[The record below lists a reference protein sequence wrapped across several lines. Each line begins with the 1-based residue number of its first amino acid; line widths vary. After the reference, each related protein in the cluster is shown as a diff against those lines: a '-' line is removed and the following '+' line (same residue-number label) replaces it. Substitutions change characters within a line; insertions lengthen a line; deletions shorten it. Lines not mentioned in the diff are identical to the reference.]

1 LLPSEYNQDA
11 GSIGKELEAILKR
24 FVKSDIYAE
33 LSKARILGREVPLLM
48 PWNGQIMEGVI
59 DLIYER
65 NGLLYLGDYKTDR
78 IEEKELRLGA
88 ERYRQ
93 QAEIYSEAARRS
105 LKREVA
111 AFKLIFL
118 RLGKTVD
125 VDFNPDKELW
135 LF

>member
-1 LLPSEYNQDA
+1 M
-11 GSIGKELEAILKR
+11 EAK
-24 FVKSDIYAE
+24 D
-33 LSKARILGREVPLLM
+33 
-48 PWNGQIMEGVI
+48 
-59 DLIYER
+59 
-65 NGLLYLGDYKTDR
+65 
-78 IEEKELRLGA
+78 LRLGA

-118 RLGKTVD
+118 RLGETVE